1 MTTKDITIRHNNRN
15 ISGRLYLPQKYK
27 CPMVILSHGFN
38 GSGDDFSEYAT
49 ALFKNGI
56 GACVFDFCGGS
67 LRSKSDLSTTE
78 MTVFTEKE
86 DLLAVIDF
94 IEKQPYT
101 EKIFL
106 FGASMGGLV
115 SALCA
120 QENTDKIQ
128 GMILLYPALC
138 VADDWNKRFPKVEEI
153 PAAYNA
159 WEVPL
164 GKAFFETLH
173 NFNVF
178 EHIGKFKKDVLIIH
192 GNEDKIVPLEYSIRA
207 NEIYTNSRLKIFQGE
222 GHGFSDIATDKTIS
236 MIIDFILANHQN

>member
-1 MTTKDITIRHNNRN
+1 MTTKDIAIRHNNRN
-15 ISGRLYLPQKYK
+15 ISGRLYLPQKSK

-38 GSGDDFSEYAT
+38 GSGDDFSEYAA
-49 ALFKNGI
+49 ALVKNGI
-56 GACVFDFCGGS
+56 GACTFDFCGGS
-67 LRSKSDLSTTE
+67 LRSKSDLSTTK

-86 DLLAVIDF
+86 DLFAVIDF
-94 IEKQPYT
+94 IEKQQNT

-138 VADDWNKRFPKVEEI
+138 VADNWNEQFPDIKNI
-153 PAAYNA
+153 PDVHNV

-164 GKAFFETLH
+164 GKVFFETLH

-192 GNEDKIVPLEYSIRA
+192 GDKDKIVPLEYSIKA
-207 NEIYTNSRLKIFQGE
+207 NELYTNSRLKIFQGE
-222 GHGFSDIATDKTIS
+222 GHGFSDIGIKETIS
-236 MIIDFILANHQN
+236 MIIDFIYTQE